1 MKGAP
6 AFSLSRRTASILRNV
21 RKLPFCFF
29 SSSNVMYC
37 MNILPITAA
46 TQRQPHEIKQQIF
59 LKQPTRRA
67 QSGPCRPTGGPP
79 SAPPKKNATQTVH
92 RRTQVASGRHTDRP
106 RAALEPRG
114 LCKLWGIVALK
125 ARQVNGAD
133 HCAHHPG
140 AHAFVVRPPRL
151 QMIVWGQN
159 HGQPSINISW
169 LQHQCSPRNP
179 RSLTQQT
186 RCTAYRDTR
195 FCAGAQTMH

>member
-46 TQRQPHEIKQQIF
+46 TKRQPHEIKQQIF
-59 LKQPTRRA
+59 LKQPTLRA

-79 SAPPKKNATQTVH
+79 KNATQTGH

-114 LCKLWGIVALK
+114 LCKLCGHRRPQSPPSQWRRPLCAPPGSPCICSKTTKVTNDCLGPKPRATINKHKLVTTPVQP
-125 ARQVNGAD
+125 AQSAQSDTAD
-133 HCAHHPG
+133 TVHS
-140 AHAFVVRPPRL
+140 V
-151 QMIVWGQN
+151 
-159 HGQPSINISW
+159 
-169 LQHQCSPRNP
+169 
-179 RSLTQQT
+179 
-186 RCTAYRDTR
+186 
-195 FCAGAQTMH
+195 